1 MSLTP
6 GTVMADFPH
15 DSPSDLSPTVVSR
28 RSALVTLA
36 GLALAGPLAGRL
48 GAMAAPHRALP
59 KMVVYKDPNC
69 GCCKQWVAHVQ
80 KAGFTVEA
88 HDTSDMDTV
97 KASMGVPA
105 ALASC
110 HTAKVGTYVVEGHV
124 PADLIIK
131 MLDEKSTSRGLA
143 VPGMPA
149 GSPGMEMGT
158 RKDAFDVL
166 AFGKDGKTRVYARR

>member
-1 MSLTP
+1 
-6 GTVMADFPH
+6 MADH
-15 DSPSDLSPTVVSR
+15 LTEITPSTVSR
-28 RSALVTLA
+28 RTMLASLA
-36 GLALAGPLAGRL
+36 GLALAGPLAGAL
-48 GAMAAPHRALP
+48 GAMTPRRALP
-59 KMVVYKDPNC
+59 KMVVYKDANC
-69 GCCKQWVAHVQ
+69 GCCKQWVAHAQ

-88 HDTSDMDTV
+88 HDTTDMDTV

-131 MLDEKSTSRGLA
+131 LISEKSTSRGLA

-149 GSPGMEMGT
+149 GSPGMEMGN
-158 RKDAFDVL
+158 RKDAYDVL
-166 AFGKDGKTRVYARR
+166 AFETNGKTRVYAKR

>member
-1 MSLTP
+1 
-6 GTVMADFPH
+6 MA
-15 DSPSDLSPTVVSR
+15 DSPSETLSTVSGSVVSGSVVSR
-28 RSALVTLA
+28 RTMLASLA
-36 GLALAGPLAGRL
+36 GLALAGPLAGARA
-48 GAMAAPHRALP
+48 AMAPSRVLP

-69 GCCKQWVAHVQ
+69 GCCKQWVAHAQ

-97 KASMGVPA
+97 KASMGVPT

-110 HTAKVGTYVVEGHV
+110 HTAKVGTYVIEGHV

-131 MLDEKSTSRGLA
+131 LLDEKSTTRGLA

-149 GSPGMEMGT
+149 GSPGMEMGN
-158 RKDAFDVL
+158 RKDAFDVV
-166 AFGKDGKTRVYARR
+166 AFEKDGRTRVYARR